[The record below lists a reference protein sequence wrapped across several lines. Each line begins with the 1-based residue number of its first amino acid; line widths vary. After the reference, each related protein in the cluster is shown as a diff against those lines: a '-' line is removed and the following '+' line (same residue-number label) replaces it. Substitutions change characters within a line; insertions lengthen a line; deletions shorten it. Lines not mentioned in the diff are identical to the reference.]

1 MTQEFEYIGK
11 SIPRLE
17 SVPKVTGAIK
27 FLDDMTLPGM
37 LYGKFLRSP
46 YPHARVI
53 SIDTSKAES
62 LPGVKLVL
70 TPRDIIDMLGK
81 MPVIGG
87 AVLPKNQHPLAEKV
101 RYVGDEVAAVAA
113 VDEETAE
120 KAIDLID
127 VQYEELPAVLDVEE
141 AMKPGAPQLHEET
154 KNNIREQNRVRGGN
168 IEAGFKEADYIFEDR
183 FQVSKP
189 AHVCLE
195 THGSLSSYD
204 TLTGKLTHWSTTQT
218 AYFNGLG
225 LSKALNIPASKVRV
239 IVAEAG
245 CGGAFGGKAG
255 EFTYE
260 FCSAIM
266 SMKLGKPVKMVLS
279 REEEFMATSTRHPLI
294 RESKIG
300 LKKDGTIVAY
310 KEKNILDTG
319 AYVAWG
325 PLVALLSGAVAAGP
339 YKIPNIWIDNY
350 IVYTNTSVSGAFRGF
365 GNPQVSFVRESL
377 LDIAAK
383 EMGIDRVEL
392 RLRNIIK
399 TEDLPYTN
407 STGLI
412 VRSCGIEECINK
424 VADAVGWK
432 EKKKPYTGVGLATT
446 MHWSSAK
453 GIKEDPPDFGSVQ
466 LELAADG
473 SAIVRTGNPEL
484 GQGLYTVLA
493 QIAAEELGIP
503 LENVAVIG
511 GDTGATPPGLGTY
524 GSRAT
529 LIDGS
534 ALKIATDIVKE
545 KLFRIAGKMLEA
557 PQDILTAKQGKI
569 YVKEDPSKAVS
580 IADVADAAYFTDI
593 DGSAGPILATGTYVS
608 KAEPLDDNSCGNF
621 VPAYAFLANAVEVE
635 VDPETGQVKL
645 TRFIAAADAGR
656 VINLGSVEGQL
667 QGGGAQ
673 GIGYALFEDTIYDKK
688 TGRPLNPFLIDYK
701 VPTAP
706 DMPTLEAIIVEK
718 IDPDISLGTK
728 GAGEVAMGSAAPAIA
743 NAIYNAIGV
752 RIKELPITPAKVL
765 QALKEKAAEH

>member
-11 SIPRLE
+11 SIPRIE

-46 YPHARVI
+46 YPHAKVI

-70 TPRDIIDMLGK
+70 TPRDIINMLGK
-81 MPVIGG
+81 MPAIEQN
-87 AVLPKNQHPLAEKV
+87 LYPLTEKA

-127 VQYEELPAVLDVEE
+127 VQYEELPAVLDPEE
-141 AMKPGAPQLHEET
+141 AMKPGAPQIHEEA
-154 KNNIREQNRVRGGN
+154 KNNIVDQKRLRAGN
-168 IEAGFKEADYIFEDR
+168 IEDGFKEADYIFEDR

-204 TLTGKLTHWSTTQT
+204 TLTGKLTHWASTQIP
-218 AYFNGLG
+218 YFLCLG
-225 LSKALNIPASKVRV
+225 LSEALNIPASKVRV
-239 IVAEAG
+239 INAEAG
-245 CGGAFGGKAG
+245 CGGGFGSRASALP
-255 EFTYE
+255 YDY
-260 FCSAIM
+260 CSAIM
-266 SMKLGKPVKMVLS
+266 SIKLGKPVKMVLS
-279 REEEFMATSTRHPLI
+279 REEEFMATSTRHPMI
-294 RESKIG
+294 RESRIG
-300 LKKDGTIVAY
+300 LRKDGTIVAY
-310 KEKNILDTG
+310 KEKVILDTG
-319 AYVAWG
+319 AYGTWVSW
-325 PLVALLSGAVAAGP
+325 VAALTLSTAPGP
-339 YKIPNIWIDNY
+339 YKIPNIWIDAY
-350 IVYTNTSVSGAFRGF
+350 SVYTNTSVSGAFRGF
-365 GNPQVSFVRESL
+365 GNPQATFVRESL

-383 EMGIDRVEL
+383 GMGIDPVEI

-399 TEDLPYTN
+399 TEDLPYTT

-432 EKKKPYTGVGLATT
+432 EKKKPYTGVGLATLI
-446 MHWSSAK
+446 HWSSAK
-453 GIKEDPPDFGSVQ
+453 GSREEDPTDFGSVE
-466 LELAADG
+466 LELVADG
-473 SAIVRTGNPEL
+473 SAIVRTGLSEL

-493 QIAAEELGIP
+493 QIAAEELGI
-503 LENVAVIG
+503 LIENVTVVGA
-511 GDTGATPPGLGTY
+511 DTGVTPPGV
-524 GSRAT
+524 GSYASRTT

-534 ALKIATDIVKE
+534 SLKIATDIVKE

-580 IADVADAAYFTDI
+580 IADVAYAAYFTDI
-593 DGSAGPILATGTYVS
+593 DGGAGPISATGTYIS
-608 KAEPLDDNSCGNF
+608 KAEALDDDGCGDY
-621 VPAYAFLANAVEVE
+621 VSASAFLANAVEVE
-635 VDPETGQVKL
+635 VDTETGQVKL
-645 TRFIAAADAGR
+645 TRFVTAIDAGR
-656 VINLGSVEGQL
+656 IINLGGVEGQL

-673 GIGYALFEDTIYDKK
+673 GIGYALLEDTIYDKK
-688 TGRPLNPFLIDYK
+688 TGRPLNPSLLDYK

-706 DMPTLEAIIVEK
+706 DIPTLEAITVET
-718 IDPDISLGTK
+718 IDPAIPLGTK
-728 GAGEVAMGSAAPAIA
+728 GAGELAMVSPAPAIA
-743 NAIYNAIGV
+743 NAIYNAIGI
-752 RIKELPITPAKVL
+752 RFKELPITPAKVL
-765 QALKEKAAEH
+765 RALKEKAAEH